1 MFGKV
6 SCKYQ
11 ILAMYTKSFDEWI
24 KLYTFAS

>member
-11 ILAMYTKSFDEWI
+11 ILAMYPQPFDEWI